1 MSVAHL
7 YQITNNLTGEFYTGV
22 HKGHEQ
28 AGYWGSGIRI
38 KRSIKKYGKENHVYK
53 IHVLGDVAEIYA
65 LEEMI
70 VDKDV
75 IENNPLCLNLKVG
88 GMGGTIISETVR
100 AKLSGENNHFYG
112 KTHSDET
119 KKKISHAKKGQTYD
133 PEVYVKRNEKHA
145 DKYKQSIQNARK
157 FRKQMSATFISPQGE
172 NVTFSP
178 LNQCRE
184 LGLDPDALSL
194 VNRGKSEQHKGWR
207 KV

>member
-38 KRSIKKYGKENHVYK
+38 RRSIKKYGKENHTYK
-53 IHVLGDVAEIYA
+53 ICVLGDVAEIYT

-88 GMGGTIISETVR
+88 GMGGTVISETVR

-119 KKKISHAKKGQTYD
+119 KKKISNAKKGQTYD
-133 PEVYVKRNEKHA
+133 PEVYVKRNEQHA

-157 FRKQMSATFISPQGE
+157 FRKQMSATFINPQGE
-172 NVTFSP
+172 HVTFSP
-178 LNQCRE
+178 LNRCKE
-184 LGLDPDALSL
+184 FGLNPDSLSL